1 MARAPSLLA
10 LMYLPRNIANSTA
23 APTGLHLSGNYAKLH
38 YGLNME
44 CTLKFKPG
52 PPPYLESNCPINAPP
67 PAPSPPPLPPSPS
80 PFPSPPPS
88 SPPSPPPPPYS
99 PPPRDW
105 MSSPGVVTTVYT
117 GTTGQVLSALSVHPS
132 GDKVYFTDGGSLKEL
147 DRLTNTVT
155 VFAGSTDGTTG
166 NVDGTGTNARFN
178 SVWLTTC
185 FAKDGQT
192 MYLFQHTGG
201 LRKIDMATK
210 SVTTINSGNFHADSC
225 AVLHDESSIL
235 ITRIHYSHI
244 VQAIALPGGGVSTI
258 AGHTSSGDVDGVGE
272 NARFSYPKGITL
284 SPDGSKAFLINNRA
298 NTALRQIDLASRT
311 VTSISAGAFGSYP
324 SCVAIT
330 PEGTTAIV
338 GTGSRKVFAVD
349 IASEVVFHLAGSGA
363 NGHAD
368 GTGTNAIFGNG
379 GVFRCGITPDG
390 NTIYTLNHDGN
401 KMVRKVT

>member
-1 MARAPSLLA
+1 
-10 LMYLPRNIANSTA
+10 
-23 APTGLHLSGNYAKLH
+23 
-38 YGLNME
+38 
-44 CTLKFKPG
+44 
-52 PPPYLESNCPINAPP
+52 
-67 PAPSPPPLPPSPS
+67 
-80 PFPSPPPS
+80 
-88 SPPSPPPPPYS
+88 
-99 PPPRDW
+99 
-105 MSSPGVVTTVYT
+105 
-117 GTTGQVLSALSVHPS
+117 
-132 GDKVYFTDGGSLKEL
+132 
-147 DRLTNTVT
+147 
-155 VFAGSTDGTTG
+155 
-166 NVDGTGTNARFN
+166 
-178 SVWLTTC
+178 
-185 FAKDGQT
+185 
-192 MYLFQHTGG
+192 MYLFQYTGG

-235 ITRIHYSHI
+235 IARIHYSHI

-284 SPDGSKAFLINNRA
+284 SPDGSKAFLINGRA
-298 NTALRQIDLASRT
+298 NAALRQIDLASRT
-311 VTSISAGAFGSYP
+311 VTSISAFVSYP

>member
-1 MARAPSLLA
+1 MFS
-10 LMYLPRNIANSTA
+10 NSGA
-23 APTGLHLSGNYAKLH
+23 
-38 YGLNME
+38 
-44 CTLKFKPG
+44 
-52 PPPYLESNCPINAPP
+52 
-67 PAPSPPPLPPSPS
+67 
-80 PFPSPPPS
+80 
-88 SPPSPPPPPYS
+88 
-99 PPPRDW
+99 
-105 MSSPGVVTTVYT
+105 
-117 GTTGQVLSALSVHPS
+117 
-132 GDKVYFTDGGSLKEL
+132 
-147 DRLTNTVT
+147 
-155 VFAGSTDGTTG
+155 
-166 NVDGTGTNARFN
+166 
-178 SVWLTTC
+178 
-185 FAKDGQT
+185 
-192 MYLFQHTGG
+192 GG

-210 SVTTINSGNFHADSC
+210 SVTTISSGSFWADSC

-235 ITRIHYSHI
+235 IARQYYTHI
-244 VQAIALPGGGVSTI
+244 VQAVALPGGGVSTI
-258 AGHTSSGDVDGVGE
+258 AGHTSAGDVDGVGE

-401 KMVRKVT
+401 KMVRKIT